1 MYVFAYDNNILVVF
15 SVAINFKLISN
26 IFNMRPTPIYISHD
40 SDQLESWFATLVT
53 VHYKYIFF

>member
-40 SDQLESWFATLVT
+40 SDQLES
-53 VHYKYIFF
+53 